1 MVRPERVR
9 HQRRGR
15 GREKVPGI
23 CKGERGRV
31 KSLALRLTCFLWS
44 LLSFSTFSLSLDQK
58 LVSLVLERCLSVS
71 HLTYQIGAD
80 QGGSTHARRLP
91 TADDCELLFP
101 RAATLPCR
109 GGGRMT
115 DEKEREGKQALDPGS
130 PVHPPSHHDAHAMPC
145 PVSSSWSLS
154 SVGRSSSSA
163 ALVSV
168 CLCVRA
174 SCLSVLCLYI
184 GACERE
190 EVKSWSC
197 PGGIAIGCLAC
208 HTPCEPGFPVILI
221 SLYPPCHAIL
231 SHHHHH
237 HHHCYS
243 LTLTPS
249 RPLERFTSLSVH
261 TLPSNLWHTPPP
273 CKRPPHILD
282 RYSSCVLHP
291 IPYTYI
297 CRWTRSST
305 FLGPRLYICSTV
317 KKGLRSHSPPL
328 LGLASQHS
336 TIKTERLYSTVW
348 PRAGTSASVCGTR
361 HRNSVVRI

>member
-1 MVRPERVR
+1 
-9 HQRRGR
+9 
-15 GREKVPGI
+15 
-23 CKGERGRV
+23 
-31 KSLALRLTCFLWS
+31 
-44 LLSFSTFSLSLDQK
+44 
-58 LVSLVLERCLSVS
+58 
-71 HLTYQIGAD
+71 
-80 QGGSTHARRLP
+80 
-91 TADDCELLFP
+91 
-101 RAATLPCR
+101 
-109 GGGRMT
+109 MT

-249 RPLERFTSLSVH
+249 RPLERFTSLSVR

-317 KKGLRSHSPPL
+317 NGLGVSLTTASPR
-328 LGLASQHS
+328 LASTTVQDNDYTQRS
-336 TIKTERLYSTVW
+336 GLVLERPPQSAAPAIETLSSGSSYAAGPFFPVPSATLFCLCGCLLFPVR
-348 PRAGTSASVCGTR
+348 PHHHHNRAALHQKRPPHCYQPTSVPFLSCLVL
-361 HRNSVVRI
+361 S